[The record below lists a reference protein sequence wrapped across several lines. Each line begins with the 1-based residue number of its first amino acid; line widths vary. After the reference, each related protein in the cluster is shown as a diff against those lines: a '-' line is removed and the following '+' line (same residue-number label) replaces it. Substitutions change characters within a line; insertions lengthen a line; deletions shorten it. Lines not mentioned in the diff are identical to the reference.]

1 MRKEPR
7 FKICAYLSENIWSSP
22 KCLNFKRQKWQR
34 LQLQPLGVSKQSF
47 AKREAHLQP
56 NRRLYGMRLR
66 AKQRFRKYYGNI
78 TEKQFKTLYKNLS
91 KKNDMPGVLESRLD
105 VCIYRMNFVPTI
117 FAARQLINH
126 GGILVNGLRVD
137 LKGYLLNPGDV
148 IEIKR
153 PQFFRLSDA
162 LLDRLKINTFFLS
175 PPKYLEV
182 DYKTLIGIFIRR
194 PSMEEIPYPI
204 PMNFELVKE
213 FYRFLK

>member
-1 MRKEPR
+1 
-7 FKICAYLSENIWSSP
+7 
-22 KCLNFKRQKWQR
+22 
-34 LQLQPLGVSKQSF
+34 
-47 AKREAHLQP
+47 
-56 NRRLYGMRLR
+56 
-66 AKQRFRKYYGNI
+66 
-78 TEKQFKTLYKNLS
+78 
-91 KKNDMPGVLESRLD
+91 MPGVLESRLD

>member
-1 MRKEPR
+1 
-7 FKICAYLSENIWSSP
+7 
-22 KCLNFKRQKWQR
+22 
-34 LQLQPLGVSKQSF
+34 
-47 AKREAHLQP
+47 
-56 NRRLYGMRLR
+56 
-66 AKQRFRKYYGNI
+66 
-78 TEKQFKTLYKNLS
+78 
-91 KKNDMPGVLESRLD
+91 
-105 VCIYRMNFVPTI
+105 MNFVPTI